1 MKMTTMKPKWI
12 RIEGVELARE
22 VEAVCV
28 PYGCHVA
35 LTGGVLYKDGPR
47 KDCDLIF
54 YRVRQVKQI
63 NMAGLWEAL
72 KTIGLERL
80 GGNGWCHKAVY
91 QGKSVDCLFPEG
103 VWIGEDGKE
112 VSYGVTNLLGE
123 HLI

>member
-1 MKMTTMKPKWI
+1 MTTQRWI
-12 RIEGVELARE
+12 RAEGVALARD

-54 YRVRQVKQI
+54 YRIRQVEKI
-63 NMAGLWEAL
+63 NLAGLWEAL
-72 KTIGLERL
+72 ETIGLLRQS
-80 GGNGWCHKAVY
+80 GNGWCHKATY

-103 VWIGEDGKE
+103 VWLDENGLE
-112 VSYGVTNLLGE
+112 VSYGTKANASDS
-123 HLI
+123 LI